1 MPHRSGRKEEINKK
15 NSAGDRV
22 VGGVA
27 AVVSLDGQSVAASNG
42 GIHVIDTVLLPRP
55 GE

>member
-22 VGGVA
+22 VGVA
-27 AVVSLDGQSVAASNG
+27 AVVPLDGQSVAASNG
-42 GIHVIDTVLLPRP
+42 VIRVIDTVLLPRP